1 LTFLK
6 DKADQVSGFKR
17 EIQDAYG
24 LFVSRLRDERPGLL
38 EEGLRQLA
46 DKKRRWDDVVADDG
60 DSEDQPQKK
69 TAGFS
74 FGFGFGDDDDDDDE
88 IP

>member
-1 LTFLK
+1 LSFLK
-6 DKADQVSGFKR
+6 DKADQVSGFER
-17 EIQDAYG
+17 EISDAYG

-46 DKKRRWDDVVADDG
+46 EKKRRWDTVVGDDDCAG
-60 DSEDQPQKK
+60 DQPQKK
-69 TAGFS
+69 SAGFS
-74 FGFGFGDDDDDDDE
+74 FGFGFGDEDDE